1 MKVHF
6 AFCSTLSIMESTILF
21 ISQKKG
27 GATMHR
33 RTILVF
39 LWAIIVS
46 ALLFS
51 ACSSAEEPVSSPY
64 ADITG
69 FYPYPQQTGQPGLYV
84 RTLPCPMDLA
94 AYAADHLES
103 FVRAHLSDPSFVVGD
118 GQLTVGQPFSFC
130 NEGSDIFYFPVLL
143 EDEIILLL
151 RTWKS
156 ESTGKCS
163 GILSAH
169 LASELSALAPLTT
182 PETPL
187 SLVKEGYDTT
197 ALIEGQ
203 THLLHSSPPESGALV
218 LADEEAT
225 LVTDL
230 FLSNTV
236 VNLALDTAECRADP

>member
-1 MKVHF
+1 
-6 AFCSTLSIMESTILF
+6 
-21 ISQKKG
+21 
-27 GATMHR
+27 MHR

-51 ACSSAEEPVSSPY
+51 ACSSAEVPTPCPY

-84 RTLPCPMDLA
+84 RTLPCPMNLA
-94 AYAADHLES
+94 AYAADNLER

-203 THLLHSSPPESGALV
+203 AHLLHSSPPESGALV

-230 FLSNTV
+230 FLPNTV